1 VLVDIEGALRDVLI
15 GYSRVPLANL
25 ASKQI
30 TFGGECCDD
39 NDKSEERG

>member
-1 VLVDIEGALRDVLI
+1 MLVDIEGALQDVLI

-30 TFGGECCDD
+30 TFGGEY
-39 NDKSEERG
+39 NDKRNVR